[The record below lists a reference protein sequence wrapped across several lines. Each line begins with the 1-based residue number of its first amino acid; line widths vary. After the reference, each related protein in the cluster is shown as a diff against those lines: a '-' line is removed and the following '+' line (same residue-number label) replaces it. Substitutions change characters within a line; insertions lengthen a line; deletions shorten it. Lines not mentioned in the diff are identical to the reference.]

1 MEGIYVGSVTK
12 GFIDKNIAILTF
24 KDHHQDIGH
33 LDCVIEDDDTTYC
46 LVPSDDIIFNN
57 TELLEL
63 RKKVAELEKDR
74 DYWKDRFG
82 SVVTDVS
89 KVLESNGV
97 ELTLKTIDG
106 NKWNVGI
113 DIPELNEARA
123 KVADLEKKL
132 KVAEEKE
139 TYWRDRKEEEE
150 DHHHYWL
157 HTFDRAVKQ
166 AAEKR
171 IHIGVRGNDEECN
184 SGIVVVDNMKAE
196 DLEKQVVALEKTNKI
211 LDQKIGACDNALEY
225 WNNTYNDIVIA
236 AKKAGVKIDI
246 KGKKPDMNAGFVY
259 VTNEK
264 AEDLEKQVVQ
274 MEDANQKLRQR
285 ISSADEEIE
294 KLKKRDISKV
304 ALYWRDTYYTAVEKA
319 KAEGVIIVMQGM
331 DLDRNVAHIKV
342 VNHRTANL
350 ERQIKRLEDDNSAKA
365 EAVVAAKNRGDVW
378 MREFNELTLNYHILE
393 KKHDEKWSAMMKA
406 LKDKGVEVLYMG
418 EQDDKPIIDIKVPAI
433 DILRKD
439 YIVRGQAIDDLK
451 KELEALKSRTLD
463 NVEIRLNCGDI
474 IWTYCDGFTKLS
486 SMFDATIPADQISTG
501 TVPKCSSC
509 AYYVS
514 GSRWAHIWCH
524 KPVSKEGPGTIRRLS
539 TEEAEGPACVDFK
552 ARKE

>member
-97 ELTLKTIDG
+97 EFTVKAIDG

-113 DIPELNEARA
+113 DIPELNEAKN
-123 KVADLEKKL
+123 KVGDLERKL
-132 KVAEEKE
+132 NVAESKE
-139 TYWRDRKEEEE
+139 TYWRDRKEQEE
-150 DHHHYWL
+150 DHHHYWCN
-157 HTFDRAVKQ
+157 TFR
-166 AAEKR
+166 AAEKKAFEAGVC
-171 IHIGVRGNDEECN
+171 IHI
-184 SGIVVVDNMKAE
+184 SGEDRDINTGKVSVQNKKAE
-196 DLEKQVVALEKTNKI
+196 ELEKRVVALEKTNKN

-264 AEDLEKQVVQ
+264 AK
-274 MEDANQKLRQR
+274 
-285 ISSADEEIE
+285 
-294 KLKKRDISKV
+294 
-304 ALYWRDTYYTAVEKA
+304 
-319 KAEGVIIVMQGM
+319 
-331 DLDRNVAHIKV
+331 DLDIQNGSLKEVIDSLKNR
-342 VNHRTANL
+342 
-350 ERQIKRLEDDNSAKA
+350 IKRLEDDNSAKA
-365 EAVVAAKNRGDVW
+365 EAVVAAKDRGDVW
-378 MREFNELTLNYHILE
+378 MREFGELTLSYHILE
-393 KKHDEKWSAMMKA
+393 QKHDAKWSAMMQA

-418 EQDDKPIIDIKVPAI
+418 EQDGKPCVDIKIPKLDALKRKADARAHQI

-463 NVEIRLNCGDI
+463 NVEIRLSCGDI
-474 IWTYCDGFTKLS
+474 VWTYCDGFVHLS

-524 KPVSKEGPGTIRRLS
+524 KPVSKEGPGTVRRLS